1 MFLEENLD
9 TILTKTQ
16 TAPVT
21 NLHYTLFQFIC
32 LISHIEKIVT
42 KKKKKKIQF
51 VCHVFL
57 KDRAVMVHL
66 SALSSFS
73 ASSLVQHRRAMKH
86 LVLNITNVSRLKSFK
101 QR

>member
-1 MFLEENLD
+1 MFLVENLD

-42 KKKKKKIQF
+42 KKKKIQF

-57 KDRAVMVHL
+57 KGRAVMVHL

-73 ASSLVQHRRAMKH
+73 ASSLMQHRRAMKH